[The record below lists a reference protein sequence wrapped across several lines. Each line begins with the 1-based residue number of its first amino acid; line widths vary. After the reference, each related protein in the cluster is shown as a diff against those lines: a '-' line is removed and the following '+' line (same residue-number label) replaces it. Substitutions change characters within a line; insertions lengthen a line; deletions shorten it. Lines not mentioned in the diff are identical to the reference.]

1 MQILKTTLIPI
12 LFHYSILYIIDISM
26 KNIAN
31 LCMIKKKY
39 IKKFMRY
46 IKNNNLQIIIEYLNC
61 EISII

>member
-12 LFHYSILYIIDISM
+12 LFHYLILYIIDISM
-26 KNIAN
+26 KNIIN
-31 LCMIKKKY
+31 LCTIKKKY

>member
-31 LCMIKKKY
+31 LCMIKKKNIYKNYDKISKILY
-39 IKKFMRY
+39 ILHKKNRN
-46 IKNNNLQIIIEYLNC
+46 K
-61 EISII
+61 